1 MKVSCLQENLA
12 KGLSIVGR
20 VVASRSTLPVLSN
33 VLLATENGQLKL
45 SANNFELGINC
56 WVGAKVE
63 KTGAITVPAR
73 LLTEFV
79 NSLPPERIDM
89 QLDEA
94 TQTLNIRCARFESNI
109 KGIDAQEFPAVA
121 TATEDDVAI
130 RLEPE
135 SLRTMIKQ
143 VVFAAATDESRPV
156 FTGVLLQF
164 QDDKLTM
171 AAADGFR
178 LSVKVTSL
186 NQDVSDALAEV
197 GLVGK
202 GSKGGGKAPSLIIP
216 ARALMELSR
225 IATDHEQP
233 ISMIIAPNRR
243 QILFNL
249 QDVELAS
256 QLIEGDFPDYK
267 RIIPGARVT
276 RTVIDTASFLKAVR
290 ISHLF
295 ARDAANIVRVEV
307 IPSGDELMSGRVT
320 LMATSADLGDNVADV
335 DASIEGE
342 AIEIAFNAKY
352 LIDVLSII
360 DSPQF
365 SLETTTASNSGVF
378 RAIGDEN
385 FTHVIMPMHIHAR

>member
-20 VVASRSTLPVLSN
+20 AVSSRSTLPVLSN
-33 VLLATENGQLKL
+33 VLLATDGDRLKL

-63 KTGAITVPAR
+63 QPGAITVPAR
-73 LLTEFV
+73 LLADFV

-89 QLDEA
+89 DLEES
-94 TQTLNIRCARFESNI
+94 TQTLNLRCARFESNI
-109 KGIDAQEFPAVA
+109 KGIDAQEFPAVVSA
-121 TATEDDVAI
+121 TDDDVAI
-130 RLEPE
+130 KLDPE

-164 QDDKLTM
+164 DGDTLTM

-178 LSVKVTSL
+178 LSVRTTPLNKSVADSL
-186 NQDVSDALAEV
+186 EDA
-197 GLVGK
+197 GLVGNGAK
-202 GSKGGGKAPSLIIP
+202 PPSLIIP

-225 IATDHEQP
+225 VSGDQEQP
-233 ISMIIAPNRR
+233 IDLIVTPQRR
-243 QILFNL
+243 QILFHL
-249 QDVELAS
+249 QDIELVS
-256 QLIEGDFPDYK
+256 QLIEGDFPDYR
-267 RIIPGARVT
+267 RIIPPGHTT
-276 RTVIDTASFLKAVR
+276 RSVVDTASFLKAVK

-295 ARDAANIVRVEV
+295 ARDSANIVRLE
-307 IPSGDELMSGRVT
+307 ISPSGDELMNGRIT
-320 LMATSADLGDNVADV
+320 LVATSAELGDNVAEI
-335 DASIEGE
+335 DASIEGQ
-342 AIEIAFNAKY
+342 AIEVAFNAKY

-365 SLETTTASNSGVF
+365 ALETSTSSSPGVF
-378 RAIGDEN
+378 RTIGDDK
-385 FTHVIMPMHIHAR
+385 FTHVIMPMHIQGR

>member
-12 KGLSIVGR
+12 KGLGIVGR
-20 VVASRSTLPVLSN
+20 AVASRSTLPVLSN
-33 VLLATENGQLKL
+33 VLLATDNDKLKL

-56 WVGAKVE
+56 WVGAKIKE
-63 KTGAITVPAR
+63 EGAITVPAR
-73 LLTEFV
+73 LLTDFV

-94 TQTLNIRCARFESNI
+94 SQTLNLKCARFESNI
-109 KGIDAQEFPAVA
+109 KGIDAQEFPAVPTSSA
-121 TATEDDVAI
+121 EDITTKLD
-130 RLEPE
+130 PE

-156 FTGVLLQF
+156 FTGVLLKF
-164 QDDKLTM
+164 DDHNLTM

-178 LSVKVTSL
+178 LSVKATTL
-186 NQDVSDALAEV
+186 NQNAAS
-197 GLVGK
+197 LVEDMET
-202 GSKGGGKAPSLIIP
+202 PSLIIP

-225 IATDHEQP
+225 VSADQEQLIDLVITP
-233 ISMIIAPNRR
+233 TRR
-243 QILFNL
+243 QILFRL
-249 QDVELAS
+249 QDIELVS
-256 QLIEGDFPDYK
+256 QLIEGEFPDYT
-267 RIIPGARVT
+267 RIIPQGHTT
-276 RTVIDTASFLKAVR
+276 RSVLDTDNFLKAVR

-295 ARDAANIVRVEV
+295 ARDSANIVKLE
-307 IPSGDELMSGRVT
+307 INPSGDELMNGRVT
-320 LMATSADLGDNVADV
+320 LIATSAELGDNVADM

-365 SLETTTASNSGVF
+365 ILETNTSSSPGVF
-378 RAIGDEN
+378 RPMGDEN
-385 FTHVIMPMHIHAR
+385 FTHVIMPMHIQGK